1 MFVYAVRTEY
11 PDQILDSVYNLKDVL
26 MGLPADKQQKLGIDK
41 ALNVISQFE
50 VNEEFEGFEP
60 DGERVKA
67 LLRASRD
74 IQQNILNEANSA

>member
-1 MFVYAVRTEY
+1 MFVYGVRTEY
-11 PDQILDSVYNLKDVL
+11 PDQILDSVYNLKDVF

-50 VNEEFEGFEP
+50 VNKDFKGFEP
-60 DGERVKA
+60 DSERVKA

-74 IQQNILNEANSA
+74 IQQNIMNEVNGA